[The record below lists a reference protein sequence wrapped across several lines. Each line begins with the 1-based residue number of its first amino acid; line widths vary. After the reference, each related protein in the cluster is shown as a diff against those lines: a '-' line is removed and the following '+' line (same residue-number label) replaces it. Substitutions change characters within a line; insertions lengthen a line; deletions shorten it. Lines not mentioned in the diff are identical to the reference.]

1 MKEIPGRADRRAA
14 AERRP
19 FLLEIGSEEI
29 PARFIPPSLAEL
41 AQRAG
46 DLLSELHLEHGAL
59 RTMATP
65 RRLALLVDDLTV
77 QQPDRR
83 IVVKGPPVHVAFDAD
98 GKPTAAAMGFARKNG
113 VELDACQRTGDG
125 DRQYL
130 TACKVVAGRST
141 SDVLTEQLPELIL
154 SLPYPKV
161 MRWGPGAVEY
171 PRPLRWLVALL
182 GDEVVPLQLADLVA
196 GRATRGHRTLFGD
209 DEVTLTEPTQYVARL
224 RSVGVVVDGDERRE
238 IICSAM
244 DARLHEMDVAVA
256 VHQDPE
262 LLTEVVYLCEQPT
275 VFAGHYEEE
284 FFELPREVIVTALKA
299 HQRYFAVDEQSGD
312 KLLPRFLAVRD
323 GGTDHLA
330 RVIAGNERV
339 LRARLA
345 DALFYWRFDQRR
357 TPDEHAGALAAVT
370 WLEGFGSV
378 ADKTERLARLVPQ
391 LWRGGLGDG
400 HSVPA
405 AALRAARLAKSDLV
419 SEMIK
424 DGKEFTKL
432 QGVIGARYAAR
443 AGEDPAVCRAI
454 ERHYYPSAAGA
465 ELPGDRI
472 SSVLSVADRLD
483 SVAGCW
489 LAGFA
494 PTGAKDPYGLRRA
507 ALAILRIIIDLD
519 ARVDLDALIEVAL
532 AGFADSSETRDLA
545 AARLQLNE
553 FMQRRL
559 AGYLA
564 ENLGLD
570 PQLLRAVLPAHG
582 NDPTDVVAWAEALAS
597 YRNQEDFKLLA
608 TGFKRCRNI
617 LEGQVLAPDQR
628 DASLQRW
635 AGGGAGADGESF
647 AELNEPAEV
656 ELRQQVAA
664 ATEALLAAERSGQYD
679 EVFRILSG
687 FGPAIDE
694 FFDTVRVNVA
704 DRELRQNRHAFLREI
719 QALFVRY
726 ADFTAVAP
734 ADD

>member
-1 MKEIPGRADRRAA
+1 MKESPGIGDRRTAD
-14 AERRP
+14 ERRP

-29 PARFIPPSLAEL
+29 PARFIPSSLAEL
-41 AQRAG
+41 ARRAG
-46 DLLSELHLEHGAL
+46 DLLSELHLQHGAL
-59 RTMATP
+59 RTLATP
-65 RRLALLVDDLTV
+65 RRLALLVDDLIL

-83 IVVKGPPVHVAFDAD
+83 IVVKGPPVHIAYDAD
-98 GKPTAAAMGFARKNG
+98 GKATAAAVGFARKNG
-113 VELDACQRTGDG
+113 VELEACERTGEG

-130 TACKVVAGRST
+130 TANKVVAGRPT
-141 SDVLTEQLPELIL
+141 SAVLTERLPELIL
-154 SLPYPKV
+154 SLPFPKV
-161 MRWGPGAVEY
+161 MRWGADVVEY

-182 GDEVVPLQLADLVA
+182 GDEVVPFQLADLVA
-196 GRATRGHRTLFGD
+196 GRATRGHRTLYGD
-209 DEVTLTEPTQYVARL
+209 AEVALTEPTQYVARL
-224 RSVGVVVDGDERRE
+224 RSVGVLVDGDERRE
-238 IICSAM
+238 IIGREM
-244 DARLHEMDVAVA
+244 DARLHETDPTAA

-275 VFAGHYEEE
+275 VFAGDYEAE

-299 HQRYFAVDEQSGD
+299 HQRYFAVDERGSD

-323 GGTDHLA
+323 GGTEYLTE
-330 RVIAGNERV
+330 VIAGNERV

-345 DALFYWRFDQRR
+345 DALFYWRFDQQR
-357 TPDEHAGALAAVT
+357 TPDEHADALAAVT

-378 ADKTERLARLVPQ
+378 ADKTERLTGLVRQ

-400 HSVPA
+400 NPVPA

-432 QGVIGARYAAR
+432 QGLIGARYAAR

-454 ERHYYPSAAGA
+454 ERHYYPNAAGA

-472 SSVLSVADRLD
+472 SSVLAVADRLD

-494 PTGAKDPYGLRRA
+494 PTGAKDPYGLRRG
-507 ALAILRIIIDLD
+507 ALAILRIIIDLA
-519 ARVDLDALIEVAL
+519 ARVDLDALLETAMAGL
-532 AGFADSSETRDLA
+532 ADWSGPDDRA
-545 AARLQLNE
+545 AARLQLSE

-582 NDPTDVVAWAEALAS
+582 NDPTDAIAWAEALAS
-597 YRNQEDFKLLA
+597 YRNQEDFQLLA

-617 LEGQVLAPDQR
+617 LEGELLAPDQR
-628 DASLQRW
+628 EASLERW

-647 AELNEPAEV
+647 DQLSEPAEI

-664 ATEALLAAERSGQYD
+664 AMGALQAAERSGRYD

-687 FGPAIDE
+687 FGPAIDD

-704 DRELRQNRHAFLREI
+704 DHRLRQIRHAFLREI

-734 ADD
+734 TDD